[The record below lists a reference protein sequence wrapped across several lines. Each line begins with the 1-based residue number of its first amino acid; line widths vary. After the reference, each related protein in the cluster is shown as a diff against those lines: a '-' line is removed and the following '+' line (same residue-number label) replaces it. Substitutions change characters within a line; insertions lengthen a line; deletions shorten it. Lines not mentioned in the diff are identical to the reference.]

1 MFITKFRPNVPVLNR
16 NNSLFFDDQ
25 IFRDFFSDVWS
36 GGSIMPATN
45 IKETDNGYMIELAAP
60 GLDKSDFK
68 IRVDNNMLEISSEKS
83 QESNQEEERYT
94 RREFHYSSF
103 KRSWTLPETVDT
115 DAISANYVN
124 GVLNV
129 SLPKKKEAVKNGN
142 KFIEVQ

>member
-25 IFRDFFSDVWS
+25 IFRDFFSDVWN

-45 IKETDNGYMIELAAP
+45 IKESDNGYMIELAAP
-60 GLDKSDFK
+60 GLNKSDFK
-68 IRVDNNMLEISSEKS
+68 IKVDNNMLEISSEKS
-83 QESNQEEERYT
+83 QENNQEEERYT

-103 KRSWTLPETVDT
+103 KRSWTLPETVDI

>member
-83 QESNQEEERYT
+83 QENNQEEERYT